1 MRTFYSKARKLLIII
16 LFGLVSLT
24 FLTCDQKA
32 RHPFS
37 KRTKEVLNKLDS
49 ILSSRDYYEQQ
60 WINRIDALKLSLA
73 GAAGDDLL
81 TLEILD
87 RISDQYSTYNADSS
101 KRYLD
106 LHLNLATKLGNPDH
120 LSLARMN
127 LVNWYR
133 KTGLFFHAY
142 SLLTE
147 SRAYVDS
154 SELYSYYSACASLFT
169 ALETY
174 SSSKEFHSV
183 FSSQNQLYRDSL
195 VNVSAENESLRILI
209 DKADRY
215 RYSGHPQDA
224 LDILIPEAEKLDFE
238 SNLMRVLGGC
248 LGACSHQ
255 VGNLDDAMYYYAL
268 AAISDIRLCAKE
280 NTSLRNLAVLLYDE
294 GDVVRAN
301 FYLQACLQDAVSCS
315 ATLREIE
322 VARQL
327 PSIVGSYKKAINDR
341 NKSLQESVIA
351 MAIFLLVLIGLLY
364 LLFVQNKRLNQA
376 RQMVKSSNDLLL
388 EANSRLEQTVT
399 SLQAVNRKLVES
411 NRIKDEYI
419 VQYVNLTSDCID
431 RINTYRFSLIKLSQ
445 KKDTNDLIREL
456 RSTDFVEDQLRD
468 FYASFDRTFLK
479 IFPSFIDRFNLLL
492 VSDKRIAL
500 KKAGLMPTEMRV
512 FALIRLGISS
522 SKTIADIL
530 RCSVQTVYNYR
541 SGIHAKQIDPDIDFE
556 KSLMDIGYSS
566 E

>member
-1 MRTFYSKARKLLIII
+1 
-16 LFGLVSLT
+16 
-24 FLTCDQKA
+24 
-32 RHPFS
+32 
-37 KRTKEVLNKLDS
+37 
-49 ILSSRDYYEQQ
+49 
-60 WINRIDALKLSLA
+60 
-73 GAAGDDLL
+73 
-81 TLEILD
+81 
-87 RISDQYSTYNADSS
+87 
-101 KRYLD
+101 
-106 LHLNLATKLGNPDH
+106 
-120 LSLARMN
+120 
-127 LVNWYR
+127 
-133 KTGLFFHAY
+133 
-142 SLLTE
+142 
-147 SRAYVDS
+147 
-154 SELYSYYSACASLFT
+154 
-169 ALETY
+169 
-174 SSSKEFHSV
+174 
-183 FSSQNQLYRDSL
+183 
-195 VNVSAENESLRILI
+195 
-209 DKADRY
+209 
-215 RYSGHPQDA
+215 
-224 LDILIPEAEKLDFE
+224 
-238 SNLMRVLGGC
+238 
-248 LGACSHQ
+248 
-255 VGNLDDAMYYYAL
+255 L

-327 PSIVGSYKKAINDR
+327 PSIVGSYQKAINDR